1 MKKVVFQKWQL
12 KKLVFW
18 VLILLI
24 PGTLILGYTTWTL
37 YADKAAEEDYWREA
51 MVDQVGEEAYVKKLS
66 RNATH
71 VKTGSYVESIKQ
83 IDMKNSS
90 FRITARVWFKWRGD
104 DDLDMV
110 NNFTVYNGNI
120 NSITV
125 LADKVTE
132 NGTHYQLCFLDVSV
146 FKNYWT
152 KRFPLESHQLRFYIE
167 PSHTV
172 DQVVLEVDKKNCA
185 VNPSL
190 SSAGYELKRFDNAIH
205 TNEYTTTYGEPGASR
220 AITSEFMTQIEL
232 SRDGLGLYLKCFIA
246 LFGTSLWVFITLFIC
261 TFHQVDPL
269 SMIPAALFGTV
280 SNIMVG
286 ANLLPD
292 ALHTGLLEYVNI
304 WGVLTILAGAF
315 VIINI
320 NRVRSKYKD
329 NQFAALYGRI
339 ITFILLFLV
348 VMGHILM
355 PIAAYMWQ

>member
-12 KKLVFW
+12 KKLIFW

-24 PGTLILGYTTWTL
+24 PGSLILSYTTWTL
-37 YADKAAEEDYWREA
+37 YSDKAAEEDYWQNA
-51 MVDQVGEEAYVKKLS
+51 MAGQVKDEQYVEKISK
-66 RNATH
+66 NATH

-90 FRITARVWFKWRGD
+90 FRVVSRVWFKWYGD
-104 DDLDMV
+104 DELDMA
-110 NNFTVYNGNI
+110 NNFGVYNGNI

-125 LADKVTE
+125 LADKVE
-132 NGTHYQLCFLDVSV
+132 DDGMHYQLCALDVSV
-146 FKNYWT
+146 FKNFWT

-167 PSHTV
+167 PNHTINRV
-172 DQVVLEVDKKNCA
+172 ILEVDGKNCS

-190 SSAGYELKRFDNAIH
+190 SSAGYELKRFDNAIY
-205 TNEYTTTYGEPGASR
+205 TNEYTTTYGEPGVKKA
-220 AITSEFMTQIEL
+220 AVTSEFMTQVEIN
-232 SRDGLGLYLKCFIA
+232 RDSFGLYLKCFIA

-292 ALHTGLLEYVNI
+292 ALETGLLEYVNI
-304 WGVLTILAGAF
+304 WGVMTILAGAF

-320 NRVRSKYKD
+320 NRVRNKYKD
-329 NQFAALYGRI
+329 NRFAALYGRI
-339 ITFILLFLV
+339 VTFILLFIV

-355 PIAAYMWQ
+355 PVAAYIW